1 MRFFRQKFCDL
12 AVRKEGNFSMMT
24 ALILPVLLG
33 SAGMAIDATNMV
45 LSKSQ
50 LQDATDAAALAV
62 SSRLADK
69 TLDSTNGSEYGKTFV
84 AGRFSTSMDAAS
96 VATLKAGTT
105 VTVTTTANGSNGKTF
120 VVAVSSKMPV
130 SITPLTRLLFSDAV
144 TVSAASATTSG
155 YGGPRGISMEV
166 LLDQSGSMLENTN
179 TQRTKCVLQI
189 FNICLSYQTYYVTKT
204 DALKE
209 AAAALFDG
217 LDKLDP
223 SAKLVRTGAMSYST
237 ILIGQSAMDW
247 GTTKAR
253 KFVTDMIPPVGGT
266 DATTAVDTA
275 TTNIKANTYG
285 TDTESVEQKKK
296 NNATADRVIV
306 LMTDG
311 EMTGNSAVWNP
322 TIDKNVRDKCAVAKT
337 AGIKIYTVAF
347 MAPDNGKSLLQFCA
361 SGPGNYYESN
371 STDALVA
378 AFASI
383 AENVAKQNSRLTN

>member
-1 MRFFRQKFCDL
+1 MLSLRQKLRDFVFRND
-12 AVRKEGNFSMMT
+12 GNFSMMT

-84 AGRFSTSMDAAS
+84 AGRFSTSMDATS

-105 VTVTTTANGSNGKTF
+105 VTVTTTANGSTGKTF
-120 VVAVSSKMPV
+120 VVAVSSRMPV
-130 SITPLTRLLFSDAV
+130 SMTPLTRLLFSSAV
-144 TVSAASATTSG
+144 TVSAASTTTSG

-166 LLDQSGSMLENTN
+166 LLDQSGSMLENT
-179 TQRTKCVLQI
+179 TKCVLQI
-189 FNICLSYQTYYVTKT
+189 FNICLRYTTKN

-223 SAKLVRTGAMSYST
+223 NAKLVRTGAMSYSSF
-237 ILIGQSAMDW
+237 LIGQSAMDW
-247 GTTKAR
+247 GTTRAR
-253 KFVTDMIPPVGGT
+253 KFVTDMIAPVGGT

-275 TTNIKANTYG
+275 TNNIKANTYG
-285 TDTESVEQKKK
+285 TDTESVEQRKK
-296 NNATADRVIV
+296 NNANADRVIV

-311 EMTGNSAVWNP
+311 EMTGNSNLWNP
-322 TIDKNVRDKCAVAKT
+322 TIDKNVRDKCVAAKG

-361 SGPGNYYESN
+361 SAPGNYYESN
-371 STDALVA
+371 STDALVT
-378 AFASI
+378 AFAAI
-383 AENVAKQNSRLTN
+383 AADIGKQNSRLTN